1 MEGSGDTARMNAV
14 VTEIVPTLDEPEL
27 TRLRHARELLENPGI
42 AAQLANVVGAPME
55 YVMARRL
62 PASVT
67 RLIESTTRAALE
79 QSLRLATATLRRGG
93 ARPAARTRVHTFAA
107 AAAGAAGGA
116 FGFAGLA
123 VELPVTTTMILRSIA
138 DIARSHGEDL
148 DDPAVTLAC
157 FEVLTMGGRSAS
169 DDGTESGYFAARAV
183 LAQQVAAAAEYIAVH
198 GVVNNTGP
206 AIVQLLASVTRRDE
220 PPRTSRDD
228 CRMRQVLDAHAKSGC
243 LACPWEGPNGAVP
256 TCWPRRRHPVSAA
269 AIAGQPRQA
278 LGQGD
283 GCGAHRTL

>member
-1 MEGSGDTARMNAV
+1 METGTAI
-14 VTEIVPTLDEPEL
+14 VTNLVPVLGAPEL
-27 TRLRHARELLENPGI
+27 DRLRHARKLLENPGL
-42 AAQLANVVGAPME
+42 AAQLANAVGAPME

-157 FEVLTMGGRSAS
+157 FEVLTMGGRSSS
-169 DDGTESGYFAARAV
+169 DDGAESGYFAARAV
-183 LAQQVAAAAEYIAVH
+183 LAHQVAAAAEYIAAH
-198 GVVNNTGP
+198 GLAANGGP
-206 AIVQLLASVTRRDE
+206 AIVQLLASIA
-220 PPRTSRDD
+220 SRFSV
-228 CRMRQVLDAHAKSGC
+228 RLSQKVAAQ
-243 LACPWEGPNGAVP
+243 AVPVVGAVSGA
-256 TCWPRRRHPVSAA
+256 TLNTLFMRHFQRMAEGHFTV
-269 AIAGQPRQA
+269 RA
-278 LGQGD
+278 LERTH
-283 GCGAHRTL
+283 GADAVRKAYEALAP

>member
-157 FEVLTMGGRSAS
+157 FEVLTMGGRSS
-169 DDGTESGYFAARAV
+169 TDDGAGCGYVAARAE
-183 LAQQVAAAAEYIAVH
+183 LAHQVAAAAEYSAAH
-198 GVVNNTGP
+198 GP
-206 AIVQLLASVTRRDE
+206 AANGGPANVQGRGSKASRE
-220 PPRTSRDD
+220 
-228 CRMRQVLDAHAKSGC
+228 
-243 LACPWEGPNGAVP
+243 
-256 TCWPRRRHPVSAA
+256 
-269 AIAGQPRQA
+269 
-278 LGQGD
+278 
-283 GCGAHRTL
+283 